1 MNKKNIQIRIEK
13 LKKTINYHRYL
24 YHVEDRE
31 EISEA
36 ALDSLK
42 KELFDLEIKN
52 PEFITPDSPTQ
63 RVSGKPLDKFK
74 KIKHNNPILSLQDC
88 FDMEDIKDWNDRNER
103 ILEKK
108 IEDFYLELKFD
119 GLTIVLTYENGVLKN
134 GATRGDGKIGEDVT
148 QNIKTIE
155 SIPLNISIKER
166 IEVRGETVLTKKEFE
181 RINQKREKEGI
192 AKYSNPRNTAAGS
205 IRQLD
210 SKIVKDRNLVFFAFE
225 IITELGIETH
235 EKTHHKLKELG
246 FKTSP
251 LNEPAKGYD
260 EIEKYLKKWEKNR
273 KKLEY
278 ETDGAVIVV
287 NNTKDEKK
295 LGHIGKAERW
305 QIAYKFPAEQTTSIV
320 ENIIVQV
327 GRTGVLT
334 PVAVLEPKAVAG
346 SIISRATLHN
356 QDEIDRL
363 DIRIG
368 DTVIIQKSG
377 DVIPDIVEVL
387 KDLRPKNTKRF
398 CIPENC
404 PVCGS
409 LVIKKEGSVGYFC
422 SNKNCF
428 AKNYRKLHYFVSKK
442 CFNIDG
448 VGPSILNQLLDN
460 GLIKNE
466 VDLFK
471 LKSGDLKPLERFANK
486 KSEKIIQSIS
496 KSKKIVL
503 SKFVNS
509 LGISLIG
516 EEASFL
522 ISKEITK
529 NIKNN
534 ENIINYLI
542 KFLKEEEISK
552 INGIGE
558 KMDEEIKKYFNN
570 EENILKLKEFNKID
584 LKIIIEKISENNKL
598 NNKNFLFTGSL
609 EEIGRDEAKS
619 LIKKMG
625 GNISSSVSKNLDY
638 LVAGKNPGSKLD
650 KAKKQ
655 NTKILDEKDFLKLIN
670 YENSTIDVRRI

>member
-1 MNKKNIQIRIEK
+1 M
-13 LKKTINYHRYL
+13 
-24 YHVEDRE
+24 EDRS

-42 KELFDLEIKN
+42 KELFDLEKEN
-52 PEFITPDSPTQ
+52 PEFITDDSPTQ

-88 FDMEDIKDWNDRNER
+88 FNMEDIKDWNDRNER
-103 ILEKK
+103 ILNKK

-119 GLTIVLTYENGVLKN
+119 GLTIVITYENGILKN
-134 GATRGDGKIGEDVT
+134 AATRGDGKIGEEVT
-148 QNIKTIE
+148 QNIKTID
-155 SIPLNISIKER
+155 SVPLNINFKEKLE
-166 IEVRGETVLTKKEFE
+166 IRGEAVLTKKEFE
-181 RINQKREKEGI
+181 RINKKREEENLT
-192 AKYSNPRNTAAGS
+192 KYSNPRNTAAGT

-210 SKIVKDRNLVFFAFE
+210 PKIVKDRNLDFFAFE
-225 IITELGIETH
+225 IITDLGIETH
-235 EKTHHKLKELG
+235 KEKHEKLKELG
-246 FKTSP
+246 FKTST
-251 LNEPAKGYD
+251 LNEKAKGY
-260 EIEKYLKKWEKNR
+260 EKIEKYLKKWEKNR

-278 ETDGAVIVV
+278 DTDGAVIIV
-287 NNTKDEKK
+287 NNVEDEKK
-295 LGHIGKAERW
+295 LGHIGKSERW
-305 QIAYKFPAEQTTSIV
+305 QVAYKFPAEQTTSIV

-334 PVAVLEPKAVAG
+334 PVAILKPTEVAG

-387 KDLRPKNTKRF
+387 KDLRPKNSKRF
-398 CIPENC
+398 FIPDNC

-409 LVIKKEGSVGYFC
+409 SVIRKEGNVAYFC

-442 CFNIDG
+442 CFNING
-448 VGPSILNQLLDN
+448 LGSNILNQLLDN

-471 LKSGDLKPLERFANK
+471 LTSGDLKPLEKFADK
-486 KSEKIIQSIS
+486 KYKKIIQSKL
-496 KSKKIVL
+496 KSKKITL
-503 SKFVNS
+503 SKFINS
-509 LGISLIG
+509 LGINLIG

-522 ISKEITK
+522 LSKEISK
-529 NIKNN
+529 KIKN
-534 ENIINYLI
+534 ENIINFLI
-542 KFLKEEEISK
+542 EYFKKENISE

-558 KMDEEIKKYFNN
+558 KMNKEVKEYFNN
-570 EENILKLKEFNKID
+570 EDNIIKLKELGKIGIE
-584 LKIIIEKISENNKL
+584 IIIEKISEKNNKL
-598 NNKNFLFTGSL
+598 SNKNFLFTGTL
-609 EEIGRDEAKS
+609 KNIEREEAKN
-619 LIKKMG
+619 LVKKMG
-625 GNISSSVSKNLDY
+625 GNILSSVSKNLDY
-638 LVAGKNPGSKLD
+638 LVVGENPGSKLE

-655 NTKILDEKDFLKLIN
+655 NIKILNEKDFFKLTE
-670 YENSTIDVRRI
+670 YENSTN

>member
-1 MNKKNIQIRIEK
+1 MNKKEIKTRIEK
-13 LKKTINYHRYL
+13 LKKTINHHRYL

-42 KELFDLEIKN
+42 KELFDLEIEN

-74 KIKHNNPILSLQDC
+74 KIKHNNSILSLQDC
-88 FDMEDIKDWNDRNER
+88 FNIKDIQDWNERNEK
-103 ILEKK
+103 ILNKK
-108 IEDFYLELKFD
+108 IEEFYLELKFD

-134 GATRGDGKIGEDVT
+134 GATRGDGKVGEDVT

-155 SIPLNISIKER
+155 SIPLNIDFKER
-166 IEVRGETVLTKKEFE
+166 LEVRGEAVLTKKEFE
-181 RINQKREKEGI
+181 RINKKREQENLI
-192 AKYSNPRNTAAGS
+192 KYSNPRNTAAGT

-210 SKIVKDRNLVFFAFE
+210 SKIVKERNLDFFAFE
-225 IITELGIETH
+225 IITDSGI
-235 EKTHHKLKELG
+235 KTHKEKHDKLKELG

-251 LNEPAKGYD
+251 LNEEALGYF

-278 ETDGAVIVV
+278 ETDGAVIIV
-287 NNTKDEKK
+287 NNVEDEKK
-295 LGHIGKAERW
+295 LGHIGKSERW
-305 QIAYKFPAEQTTSIV
+305 QVAYKFPAEQTTSIV

-334 PVAVLEPKAVAG
+334 PVAVLKPTEVSG

-387 KDLRPKNTKRF
+387 KDLRPKNSKRF
-398 CIPENC
+398 FIPDNC

-409 LVIKKEGSVGYFC
+409 SVIKKEGNVGHFC
-422 SNKNCF
+422 SNKDCF

-448 VGPSILNQLLDN
+448 LGPSILNQLLDN

-471 LKSGDLKPLERFANK
+471 LKSGDLKPLERFADK
-486 KSEKIIQSIS
+486 KSEKIIKSILNS
-496 KSKKIVL
+496 KTITL
-503 SKFVNS
+503 SKFINS

-522 ISKEITK
+522 ISKEISK
-529 NIKNN
+529 NIAKD
-534 ENIINYLI
+534 ENIINFLI
-542 KFLKEEEISK
+542 KYLKKENISEV
-552 INGIGE
+552 NGIGE
-558 KMDEEIKKYFNN
+558 KMNKEIKDYFNN
-570 EENILKLKEFNKID
+570 EDNIIKLKELDKMGIE
-584 LKIIIEKISENNKL
+584 IIIEKVNQNNKL

-609 EEIGRDEAKS
+609 EKIERDEAKD
-619 LIKKMG
+619 LVKKLG
-625 GNISSSVSKNLDY
+625 GNILSSVSKNLDY
-638 LVAGKNPGSKLD
+638 LVVGENAGSKLE

-655 NTKILDEKDFLKLIN
+655 NIKILNEADFLKLIE
-670 YENSTIDVRRI
+670 YENSTS

>member
-1 MNKKNIQIRIEK
+1 MNKKEIKIRIEK
-13 LKKTINYHRYL
+13 LKKTINHHRYL
-24 YHVEDRE
+24 YHVEDKL

-42 KELFDLEIKN
+42 KELFDLENEN
-52 PEFITPDSPTQ
+52 PEFITEDSPTQ

-88 FDMEDIKDWNDRNER
+88 FNMEDIRDWNDRNER
-103 ILEKK
+103 ILDKK

-119 GLTIVLTYENGVLKN
+119 GLTIVITYENGILKN
-134 GATRGDGKIGEDVT
+134 AATRGDGKVGEDVT

-155 SIPLNISIKER
+155 SVPLNIDFKEKLE
-166 IEVRGETVLTKKEFE
+166 IRGEAVLTKKEFE
-181 RINQKREKEGI
+181 RINKKREKENL
-192 AKYSNPRNTAAGS
+192 AKYSNPRNTAAGA

-210 SKIVKDRNLVFFAFE
+210 PKIVKERNLDFFAFE
-225 IITELGIETH
+225 IITDLGI
-235 EKTHHKLKELG
+235 KTHKEKHDKLRELG

-251 LNEPAKGYD
+251 LNEEVKGYTKV
-260 EIEKYLKKWEKNR
+260 EKYLKKWEKDR

-278 ETDGAVIVV
+278 ETDGAVIIV
-287 NNTKDEKK
+287 NNVEDEKK
-295 LGHIGKAERW
+295 LGHIGKSERW

-334 PVAVLEPKAVAG
+334 PVAILKPTEVAG

-387 KDLRPKNTKRF
+387 KDLRPKNSKKF
-398 CIPENC
+398 FIPDNC

-409 LVIKKEGSVGYFC
+409 SVIKKEENVAYFC
-422 SNKNCF
+422 SNKDCF

-448 VGPSILNQLLDN
+448 LGPSILNQLLDN

-471 LKSGDLKPLERFANK
+471 LKSGDLKPLEKFADK
-486 KSEKIIQSIS
+486 KAEKIIQSILN
-496 KSKKIVL
+496 SKKIVL
-503 SKFVNS
+503 SKFINS

-522 ISKEITK
+522 ISKEISK

-534 ENIINYLI
+534 ENVINFLI
-542 KFLKEEEISK
+542 KYLKKENISK

-558 KMDEEIKKYFNN
+558 KMDKEIKDYFNN
-570 EENILKLKEFNKID
+570 EDNIIKLKELNKIGI
-584 LKIIIEKISENNKL
+584 KIIIEKIIENNKL
-598 NNKNFLFTGSL
+598 NEQNFLFTGSL
-609 EEIGRDEAKS
+609 EKLEREEAKN
-619 LIKKMG
+619 LVKKLG
-625 GNISSSVSKNLDY
+625 GNVITSVSKNLDY
-638 LVAGKNPGSKLD
+638 LVLGKNPGSKLER
-650 KAKKQ
+650 AKKH
-655 NTKILDEKDFLKLIN
+655 NIKILNEDDFLKLIK
-670 YENSTIDVRRI
+670 YENSTS